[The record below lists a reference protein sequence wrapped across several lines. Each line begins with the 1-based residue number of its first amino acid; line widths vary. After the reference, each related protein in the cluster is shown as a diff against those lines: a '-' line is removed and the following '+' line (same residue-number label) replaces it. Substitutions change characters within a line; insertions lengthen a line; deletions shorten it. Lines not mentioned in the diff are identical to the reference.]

1 MTEVESENPGGKA
14 KNGKRRQWKKM
25 KVKNNKKTKHEST
38 SVINKKNKIQVD
50 MIAFRNLS

>member
-25 KVKNNKKTKHEST
+25 KVKENKKTKHEPT
-38 SVINKKNKIQVD
+38 SLINKKNKIHP
-50 MIAFRNLS
+50 NHL